1 MKMNYSDIGRRIRKV
16 RRDKHMTQEQLAE
29 IIGVGTTHISHIE
42 TGNTIAS
49 MKLFVAIVDA
59 LGVSADELLRDN
71 LAHAKE
77 AFIGEIFDELQD
89 CSEEEV
95 RFIADM
101 VRAMKI
107 GLRKR
112 IS

>member
-1 MKMNYSDIGRRIRKV
+1 MKMNYSDIGKRIRKA
-16 RRDKHMTQEQLAE
+16 RRDRQMTQEQLAE

-59 LGVSADELLRDN
+59 LEVSADDLLRDN
-71 LAHAKE
+71 LVRAKE
-77 AFIGEIFDELQD
+77 AFTGEIFEELGD

-95 RFIADM
+95 RFMADM
-101 VRAMKI
+101 IRAMKT

-112 IS
+112 IP

>member
-1 MKMNYSDIGRRIRKV
+1 MKMNYSDIGKRIRKA
-16 RRDKHMTQEQLAE
+16 RRDRQMTQEQLAE

-59 LGVSADELLRDN
+59 LEVSADDLLRDN
-71 LAHAKE
+71 LARAKE
-77 AFIGEIFDELQD
+77 AFIGEIFEELGD

-95 RFIADM
+95 RFMADM
-101 VRAMKI
+101 IRAMKT

-112 IS
+112 IP